1 MAARLPERWR
11 RALELASRLGYAARG
26 AVYLTV
32 GVLAMLAAL
41 DLTPSASGAHEA
53 MALWAR
59 WTPGLLLVALLA
71 GCLLAFSIWRGVQS
85 VFDADRHGH
94 SPRALAIRAGQA
106 VSGLAYGALAV
117 SALEL
122 LDGFEDIGE
131 ADESESARTA
141 AAEILALPH
150 GDGLLVTAG
159 LGLVAVGVG
168 NFIQGV
174 GQDFAKHLDG
184 SRALCRW
191 AVPLARAGYIGRGL
205 ATLPLGL
212 FLLRAGWQV
221 RAAEARSWADAL
233 DAVEGQ
239 PFGSLIVVLIAL
251 GLIAFGLFGV
261 VEARYRR
268 IVPPRNL
275 SPG

>member
-1 MAARLPERWR
+1 VAARLPERWR

-150 GDGLLVTAG
+150 RRYSPCPTAM
-159 LGLVAVGVG
+159 ACWSPR
-168 NFIQGV
+168 
-174 GQDFAKHLDG
+174 ASASSPSASATS
-184 SRALCRW
+184 SRAS
-191 AVPLARAGYIGRGL
+191 AR
-205 ATLPLGL
+205 T
-212 FLLRAGWQV
+212 
-221 RAAEARSWADAL
+221 
-233 DAVEGQ
+233 
-239 PFGSLIVVLIAL
+239 
-251 GLIAFGLFGV
+251 
-261 VEARYRR
+261 
-268 IVPPRNL
+268 
-275 SPG
+275 SPST